1 MLHLS
6 ILFISFSE
14 FASRSLSL
22 ITDYIFTLYL
32 SLKCSVESLIS
43 VCYVSGWV
51 YLSFHF
57 PDPRACS
64 SRSFY
69 LSTHLAV
76 NGAGGADPTHVP
88 ERGSIFWVP
97 KLLGGVPL
105 MSPEGCLHATDDDT
119 HPFLQQWSASNCV
132 HAGGWRG
139 EDPEHPSCRRWLH
152 GYHRWQAGTWIFS
165 VMKLS

>member
-1 MLHLS
+1 MLRR
-6 ILFISFSE
+6 ISDLCLL
-14 FASRSLSL
+14 R
-22 ITDYIFTLYL
+22 IWINPW
-32 SLKCSVESLIS
+32 
-43 VCYVSGWV
+43 WV

-76 NGAGGADPTHVP
+76 NGAGGADPTRVP

-119 HPFLQQWSASNCV
+119 HPFLQQRSASNCV
-132 HAGGWRG
+132 HAGRWRG
-139 EDPEHPSCRRWLH
+139 EDREHPSCRRWLH

-165 VMKLS
+165 VMKLSWWWWSLFMFLSFLFMGGA